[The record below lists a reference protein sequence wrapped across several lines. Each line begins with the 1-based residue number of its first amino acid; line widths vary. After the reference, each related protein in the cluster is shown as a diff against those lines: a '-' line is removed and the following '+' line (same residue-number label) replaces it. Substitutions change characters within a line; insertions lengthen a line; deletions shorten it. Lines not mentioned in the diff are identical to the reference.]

1 MCQKCHV
8 YLHDYFEQPIDK
20 ESPLYSFVNQ
30 KRLVERRQELIPLIL
45 RLFFSVLNIHIVR
58 NAKSDMENYC
68 SFVAIPKNPY
78 ETYDLLYTFVKRK
91 MLSLRE
97 ISLYED
103 LIADLNFIKIR
114 RIDKTQ
120 QTVKRWV
127 AFLIGSLFEDMYQFH
142 QDHLKKKPLAEIDIT
157 KGPPGRPLVNHL
169 KKKKEKSLIKV
180 IVIND
185 DDLEERKQILEEQEE
200 EDDLY
205 F

>member
-20 ESPLYSFVNQ
+20 ENPLYSFVNQ
-30 KRLVERRQELIPLIL
+30 KRLQEKRSELIPIIL
-45 RLFFSVLNIHIVR
+45 RLFFSVLNIHILR
-58 NAKSDMENYC
+58 NAKTDMENYC
-68 SFVAIPKNPY
+68 SFVCIPKNKY
-78 ETYDLLYTFVKRK
+78 ESYELLYTFLKRK
-91 MLSLRE
+91 MLSLHE
-97 ISLYED
+97 LSVHED

-120 QTVKRWV
+120 HSVKRWI
-127 AFLIGSLFEDMYQFH
+127 AFLVGSLFEEMYQFH
-142 QDHLKKKPLAEIDIT
+142 QDHLKKKPLSEIDIT
-157 KGPPGRPLVNHL
+157 KGPPGKPYVNHL

-185 DDLEERKQILEEQEE
+185 DDLEDRKQILEED
-200 EDDLY
+200 EDELY